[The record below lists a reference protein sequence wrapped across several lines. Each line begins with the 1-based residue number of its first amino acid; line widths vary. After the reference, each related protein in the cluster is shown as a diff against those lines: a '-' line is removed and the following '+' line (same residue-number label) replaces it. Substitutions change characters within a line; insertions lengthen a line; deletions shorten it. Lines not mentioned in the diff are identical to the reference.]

1 MDAMDKAAD
10 GVAAARDKVSEVG
23 GELKER
29 AGGALEAVHGQVGDL
44 QATVADALDSGA
56 QAIRQR
62 VGSVRRRSPAVRGG
76 ARGRLTSTGEAVA
89 GSLEQSA
96 YWLREND
103 VGDLGML
110 LRQQLRDHPGRTAL
124 VALGLGIMIGR
135 SSRRL
140 D

>member
-1 MDAMDKAAD
+1 LDGAAENLS
-10 GVAAARDKVSEVG
+10 AARDKVSEVG

-29 AGGALEAVHGQVGDL
+29 AGGALETVHAQVGDL

-56 QAIRQR
+56 DVI
-62 VGSVRRRSPAVRGG
+62 RRRVIPRSRKPAVRGG
-76 ARGRLTSTGEAVA
+76 ARARLTSAGEAVA

-103 VGDLGML
+103 MGDLGAF

-135 SSRRL
+135 SSKR
-140 D
+140 